1 MSKVIDTVDRL
12 KTFFGIDCTVKTKEF
27 KSYKELKKTCRG
39 VYVLTSEDD
48 QIIYV
53 GKGTIKDRQDSH
65 WFKAQGTP
73 KKHQVDP
80 KGWKWLREN
89 HNITPS
95 NWTINYIELAKE
107 TELSAM
113 EGGLIHIL
121 QPLANDETFKDEGR
135 VLTSATNPV

>member
-1 MSKVIDTVDRL
+1 MSQVIATVERL
-12 KTFFGIDCTVKTKEF
+12 KTFFGIDCTVQTKPF
-27 KSYKELKKTCRG
+27 NSYKELKKTSRG
-39 VYVLTSEDD
+39 VYVLTSQDGL
-48 QIIYV
+48 IIYV

-65 WFKAQGTP
+65 WFKAHGTP
-73 KKHQVDP
+73 KKHQIDP

-89 HNITPS
+89 YTITPGA
-95 NWTINYIELAKE
+95 WTINYIELKRE

-135 VLTSATNPV
+135 TLKED

>member
-1 MSKVIDTVDRL
+1 MSQVIATVERL
-12 KTFFGIDCTVKTKEF
+12 KTFFGIYCTVQTTPF
-27 KSYKELKKTCRG
+27 NSYKELKKTSRG
-39 VYVLTSEDD
+39 VYVLTSQDGL
-48 QIIYV
+48 IIYV

-65 WFKAQGTP
+65 WFKAHGTP
-73 KKHQVDP
+73 KKHQIDP

-89 HNITPS
+89 YNITPGA
-95 NWTINYIELAKE
+95 WTINYIELKKE

-135 VLTSATNPV
+135 TLKED

>member
-1 MSKVIDTVDRL
+1 MSQVIATVDRL
-12 KTFFGIDCTVKTKEF
+12 RQFFNIDCRVQTKPF
-27 KSYKELKKTCRG
+27 SNYKELKRTSRG
-39 VYVLTSEDD
+39 VYVLTSEDGLV
-48 QIIYV
+48 IYV

-65 WFKAQGTP
+65 WFKAHGTP
-73 KKHQVDP
+73 KKHQIDP

-89 HNITPS
+89 YNITPGA
-95 NWTINYIELAKE
+95 WTINYIELSKE

-135 VLTSATNPV
+135 TLLGE

>member
-1 MSKVIDTVDRL
+1 MKKVHDTVDQL
-12 KTFFGIDCTVKTKEF
+12 KKFFNIDCTIQTKPF
-27 KSYKELKKTCRG
+27 NSYKELKKTSRG
-39 VYVLTSEDD
+39 VYVLTSENGE
-48 QIIYV
+48 IIYV

-65 WFKAQGTP
+65 WFKAHGTP
-73 KKHQVDP
+73 KKHQIDP

-89 HNITPS
+89 FTITPGL
-95 NWTINYIELAKE
+95 WTINYIELKKE

-135 VLTSATNPV
+135 TLKED

>member
-1 MSKVIDTVDRL
+1 MSQVIATVERL
-12 KTFFGIDCTVKTKEF
+12 KTFFGIDCTVQTKPF
-27 KSYKELKKTCRG
+27 NSYKELKKTSRG
-39 VYVLTSEDD
+39 VYVLTSQDGL
-48 QIIYV
+48 IIYV

-65 WFKAQGTP
+65 WFKAHGTP
-73 KKHQVDP
+73 KKHQIDP

-89 HNITPS
+89 YTITPGL
-95 NWTINYIELAKE
+95 WTINYIELKRE

-135 VLTSATNPV
+135 TLKED

>member
-1 MSKVIDTVDRL
+1 MSQVIATVERL
-12 KTFFGIDCTVKTKEF
+12 KIFFGIDCTVQTKPF
-27 KSYKELKKTCRG
+27 NSYKELKKTSRG
-39 VYVLTSEDD
+39 VYVLTSQDGL
-48 QIIYV
+48 IIYV

-65 WFKAQGTP
+65 WFKAHGTP
-73 KKHQVDP
+73 KKHQIDP

-89 HNITPS
+89 YNITPGA
-95 NWTINYIELAKE
+95 WTINYIELKRE

-135 VLTSATNPV
+135 TLKED

>member
-1 MSKVIDTVDRL
+1 MTQVLDTVDRL
-12 KTFFGIDCTVKTKEF
+12 KAFYGIDCTVETKPF
-27 KSYKELKKTCRG
+27 KDYKELVRTMRG
-39 VYVLTSEDD
+39 VYVLTSQDGLV
-48 QIIYV
+48 IYV

-65 WFKAQGTP
+65 WFKAHGTP
-73 KKHQVDP
+73 KKHQIDP

-89 HNITPS
+89 YEITPGQ
-95 NWTINYIELAKE
+95 WTINYIELKRE

-135 VLTSATNPV
+135 TLKED

>member
-1 MSKVIDTVDRL
+1 MSQVIATVERL
-12 KTFFGIDCTVKTKEF
+12 KTFFGIDCTVQTKPF
-27 KSYKELKKTCRG
+27 NSYKELKKTSRG
-39 VYVLTSEDD
+39 VYVLTSQDGL
-48 QIIYV
+48 IIYV

-65 WFKAQGTP
+65 WFKAHGTP
-73 KKHQVDP
+73 KKHQIDP

-89 HNITPS
+89 YTITPGL
-95 NWTINYIELAKE
+95 WTINYIELKRE

-135 VLTSATNPV
+135 TLKEN

>member
-1 MSKVIDTVDRL
+1 MKKVQDTVDSL
-12 KTFFGIDCTVKTKEF
+12 KVFFNIDCTVQTKPF
-27 KSYKELKKTCRG
+27 NSYKELVRTMRG
-39 VYVLTSEDD
+39 VYVLTSEKDEV
-48 QIIYV
+48 IYV

-65 WFKAQGTP
+65 WFKAHGTP
-73 KKHQVDP
+73 KKHQIDP

-89 HNITPS
+89 YNITPGL
-95 NWTINYIELAKE
+95 WTINYIELKRE

-135 VLTSATNPV
+135 TLLEE

>member
-1 MSKVIDTVDRL
+1 MTRVLDTVARL
-12 KTFFGIDCTVKTKEF
+12 KAFYGIDCTVEAKPF
-27 KSYKELKKTCRG
+27 KDYKQLKRTMRG
-39 VYVLTSEDD
+39 VYVLTSQDGL
-48 QIIYV
+48 IVYV

-65 WFKAQGTP
+65 WFKAHGTP
-73 KKHQVDP
+73 KKHQIDP

-89 HNITPS
+89 YSITPGL
-95 NWTINYIELAKE
+95 WTVNYIELNKE

-135 VLTSATNPV
+135 TLKEEL

>member
-1 MSKVIDTVDRL
+1 MTKVLDTVNRL
-12 KTFFGIDCTVKTKEF
+12 KEFYGIDCAVETKPF
-27 KSYKELKKTCRG
+27 KDYKQLTRTMRG
-39 VYVLTSEDD
+39 VYVLTSQDGLV
-48 QIIYV
+48 IYV

-65 WFKAQGTP
+65 WFKAHGTP
-73 KKHQVDP
+73 KKHQIDP

-89 HNITPS
+89 YTVTPGL
-95 NWTINYIELAKE
+95 WTVNYIALKRE

-135 VLTSATNPV
+135 TLKEEL

>member
-1 MSKVIDTVDRL
+1 MSQVIATVDRL
-12 KTFFGIDCTVKTKEF
+12 RQFFNIDCRVQTKPF
-27 KSYKELKKTCRG
+27 SNYKELKRTSRG
-39 VYVLTSEDD
+39 VYVLTSEDGLV
-48 QIIYV
+48 IYV

-65 WFKAQGTP
+65 WFKAHGTP
-73 KKHQVDP
+73 KKHQIDP

-89 HNITPS
+89 YNITPGA
-95 NWTINYIELAKE
+95 WTINYIELKKE

-135 VLTSATNPV
+135 TLIGE